1 MNLMWDYERRK
12 KDVNH
17 VSLWDGLG
25 NKHHSWRA
33 VGWTIPK
40 AAEENDDDSDQT
52 ATMLESLLLLLFFY
66 HSCAKCFIGII
77 WFNNYVRLF

>member
-33 VGWTIPK
+33 VGWTILK
-40 AAEENDDDSDQT
+40 AVEENDDDSDQT
-52 ATMLESLLLLLFFY
+52 ATMLESLLLLLFFTMPLL
-66 HSCAKCFIGII
+66 SA
-77 WFNNYVRLF
+77 L